1 MKEKS
6 AIHYASESNL
16 KGHLWMAF
24 VYFKSAKR

>member
-6 AIHYASESNL
+6 AIFNESESNL
-16 KGHLWMAF
+16 KGHLGMAF